1 MKNLLTIL
9 LLFQWTFFIAQTEV
23 EPKINAEVN
32 YLNYDAFFESD
43 ELNVNPVLPNLS
55 KPYQPGY
62 RLPWV
67 SKQEKYKDNYLH
79 IFPVVNVLGSFKND
93 GNSTYSANF
102 GAGLGITTQLSK
114 KFYARLLLTGNAFQR
129 EGSNLDYSSIFRS
142 DFWEESNNSTT
153 LSIQPRFRMSFS
165 PYEFLNIQAGV
176 DQHFIGQGNRS
187 MLLGD
192 YGAPYPFV
200 QLRTK
205 IWKLE
210 MVNIYQF
217 FKENENT
224 QLTRKFA
231 STHFFNFN
239 ATDRFQIGVFETVVF
254 APKDTLLNRGYEV
267 EYLNPF
273 LFYRPT
279 EYGLGS
285 QDRLL
290 IGLNTS
296 YQFDRFMVYG
306 QFALDEFVL
315 KELVDRTRW
324 WANKYSGQ
332 IGIKGKRNLTKGQL
346 RWQTELNFARPFTY
360 SHINE
365 STNYGNQ
372 GRPLAHPLGSNFVEI
387 YTQSSMHFNSN
398 FTLTGRFFFVQQ
410 GGADGNDSISYGS
423 DVYQSYTD
431 RPKEY
436 GYKIGGDGQVNR
448 FHFSVEG
455 SYRISEKLMID
466 AFIRPGVE
474 LNNMAQKNYNTHFMV
489 FGGIRTSLW
498 NERSFSF

>member
-1 MKNLLTIL
+1 MRKLIIIL
-9 LLFQWTFFIAQTEV
+9 FFFQCVFLNAQTE
-23 EPKINAEVN
+23 INSAVN

-43 ELNVNPVLPNLS
+43 SLNLNPVLPNLS
-55 KPYQPGY
+55 KPYLPGK
-62 RLPWV
+62 RLSGV
-67 SKQEKYKDNYLH
+67 SKKEKYKDNYLH
-79 IFPVVNVLGSFKND
+79 VFPILNFLGSYKNDEFNTNSVNV
-93 GNSTYSANF
+93 
-102 GAGLGITTQLSK
+102 GAGFGITAQLSQ
-114 KFYARLLLTGNAFQR
+114 KFYTRLLLTGNITER
-129 EGSNLDYSSIFRS
+129 EGSNLVYSSIFRS
-142 DFWEESNNSTT
+142 DFWEKDDKRSTLT
-153 LSIQPRFRMSFS
+153 LQPRFRMSYS
-165 PYEFLNIQAGV
+165 PYEFLNIQAGI
-176 DQHFIGQGNRS
+176 DQHFIGQGKRS

-217 FKENENT
+217 FKENQHTN
-224 QLTRKFA
+224 LTRKFA

-239 ATDRFQIGVFETVVF
+239 VTDRFQIGIFESVVF

-267 EYLNPF
+267 AYLNPF

-296 YQFDRFMVYG
+296 YQFDKFLIYG
-306 QFALDEFVL
+306 QLALDEFVL
-315 KELVDRTRW
+315 KELVNRTRW

-332 IGIKGKRNLTKGQL
+332 IGIKGKRNLSKGQL
-346 RWQTELNFARPFTY
+346 RWLTELNFARPFTY

-372 GRPLAHPLGSNFVEI
+372 GNPLAHPLGSNFVEVFAE
-387 YTQSSMHFNSN
+387 SSMHFNSN
-398 FTLTGRFFFVQQ
+398 FTLSARFFFVQQ
-410 GGADGNDSISYGS
+410 GGTDGTNTISYGS
-423 DVYQSYTD
+423 DVYQSYNN
-431 RPKEY
+431 RPQEY
-436 GYKIGGDGQVNR
+436 GYKIGGNGQVNR

-466 AFIRPGVE
+466 AFVRPGAEV
-474 LNNMAQKNYNTHFMV
+474 NNRVGDNYTTYFMI
-489 FGGIRTSLW
+489 FGGLRTSLW
-498 NERSFSF
+498 NERTFSF